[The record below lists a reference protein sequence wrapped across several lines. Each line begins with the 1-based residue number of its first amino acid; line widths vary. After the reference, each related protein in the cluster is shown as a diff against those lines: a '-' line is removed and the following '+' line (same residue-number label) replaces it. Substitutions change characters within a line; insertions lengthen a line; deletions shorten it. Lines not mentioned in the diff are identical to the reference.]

1 MRPNPMNT
9 SSGPKFHRSA
19 AAAFRFSFAAEL
31 LAGDVRIALDVPAGE
46 AWDTLKKPL

>member
-19 AAAFRFSFAAEL
+19 AAFRFSFAADF
-31 LAGDVRIALDVPAGE
+31 LAGDVRIAFDVPAGE